1 MSNSIL
7 QNRRECYVTG
17 SVINL
22 HRHHVYG
29 GPLRQKSE
37 QWGCWVWLR
46 ADWHNMSERGVHFN
60 RELDL
65 RIKRECQ
72 EAFEKLHGH
81 EKFIEVFGRNYCNE
95 P

>member
-1 MSNSIL
+1 MSSSIL

-72 EAFEKLHGH
+72 EAFEKLHSH
-81 EKFIEVFGRNYCNE
+81 EKFVEIFGKSYL
-95 P
+95 